1 MKNKCKEPSMVVISW
16 LYAFVKTHTYT
27 HNRVIAWKLKINL
40 KHTDKKNQ
48 VMHSFIPVILHLY

>member
-40 KHTDKKNQ
+40 KHTEEKK
-48 VMHSFIPVILHLY
+48 IK